1 MKWIIGQEMDNWTRN
16 AWMIGQEMDDWT
28 TIGTRNRLLNM
39 KWMIEHEI
47 DNWTGN
53 GLLHKKW
60 IIGH

>member
-16 AWMIGQEMDDWT
+16 EWMIGQEMDDWT
-28 TIGTRNRLLNM
+28 TIGTRNRLFNM